1 MKKAERLVYF
11 YDMSM
16 AAFSRTFE
24 APASISVRRAFE
36 LMEMV
41 PKDQRI
47 RESAKGQQTLYVVD
61 WEVQDGLLCI
71 LVSQSDKTMS
81 DPVFTVPKENKR
93 RTAEKEDK
101 EGQDFSV
108 HIVVK
113 LPDNDLDSALLIV
126 EQCSGLGVFVVQRL
140 FNQILK
146 DAKVFSPEDYEQFH
160 PDGAIDD
167 KGLPKKLNVVH
178 KCEFQGH
185 LSDELKD
192 DLNHGKV
199 QAIELITDKDRYASF
214 DEAGYIKEKC
224 KTLVLTLKDEEHPI
238 EDKYDRIVKVFKQQH
253 DQYDHAKI
261 KFKTPEG
268 IDRTVDMNTAEGLA
282 QAYVKKAKLEG
293 FQVDLKSSYENF
305 CPAILDKMKDLFNQE
320 A

>member
-1 MKKAERLVYF
+1 MKKTERLVYF
-11 YDMSM
+11 YDMTM
-16 AAFSRTFE
+16 AAVSRTFA
-24 APASISVRRAFE
+24 APKNISVRRAFE
-36 LMEMV
+36 LMELV

-47 RESAKGQQTLYVVD
+47 KESASGQEILYVAD
-61 WEVQDGLLCI
+61 WDAQDGLLCI
-71 LVSQSDKTMS
+71 LVSKSDKSIS
-81 DPVFTVPKENKR
+81 DPVFTVPKEKKR

-113 LPDNDLDSALLIV
+113 LPDNDEDSALVII
-126 EQCSGLGVFVVQRL
+126 EQCAGLGIFVVQRL

-146 DAKVFSPEDYEQFH
+146 DAKALSPNDYEQFH
-160 PDGAIDD
+160 PDGALDD
-167 KGLPKKLNVVH
+167 NGQPRKLNVVH

-185 LSDELKD
+185 LSDELRE
-192 DLNHGKV
+192 DLNYGKV
-199 QAIELITDKDRYASF
+199 QAIELITDKDRYTNF

-224 KTLVLTLKDEEHPI
+224 KTLVLTLKDEGHPI
-238 EDKYDRIVKVFKQQH
+238 KDKYDRIVKVFKQQK

-268 IDRTVDMNTAEGLA
+268 IDRTVGMDTSEGLA

-293 FQVDLKSSYENF
+293 FEVDLKSSYENF
-305 CPAILDKMKDLFNQE
+305 CAAILSKMKNLFNPE
-320 A
+320 I